1 MEKDLN
7 TWLILA
13 VIYTTQGV
21 VKLNTYSHIKFIIY
35 SLMPSSSMGILRT
48 PAECDQ
54 HPVG

>member
-21 VKLNTYSHIKFIIY
+21 VKLNMYSHIKFIIY
-35 SLMPSSSMGILRT
+35 SLMPSSSMDIL
-48 PAECDQ
+48 
-54 HPVG
+54 